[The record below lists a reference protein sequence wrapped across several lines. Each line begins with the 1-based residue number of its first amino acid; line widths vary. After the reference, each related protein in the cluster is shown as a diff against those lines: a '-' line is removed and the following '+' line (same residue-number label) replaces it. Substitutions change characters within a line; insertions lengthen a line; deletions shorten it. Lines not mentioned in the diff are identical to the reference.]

1 MKKSLYIAL
10 SFLMYSQ
17 LSIATELSQQRNLYA
32 EAVQLQDQKSWQEA
46 NEKINLIPQYPLA
59 YLIHYEYLKA
69 HFDSVG
75 TQAIINFVNE
85 NKQYSASDDLQRAYL
100 YHLANHQKWDEY
112 LAFYPKFPRSTDLR
126 CFYIK
131 AQISQKT
138 SDEAWNKMR
147 KVWLTGH
154 SLPNACDSVIAH
166 YIDNSKINQQLIW
179 QRFNLAFK
187 ANNTS
192 LMTHLNAFLRG
203 NKAALASDIVQVNEN
218 LSSLLTTDVFTK
230 KIDKTS
236 PFLVTF
242 IKRLSRKNLDDGL
255 KAYYLYDQ
263 KLGFTKNEQ
272 ITLKRYF
279 AGRIIQNDKT
289 NYFYWLDSF
298 LADLDSDNL
307 VEQRIRYAIRFNNWK
322 DIEHW
327 TQQLSPKLQKHP
339 RWRYWYARGLEQEN
353 QKAAAYKIYTELAK
367 RRSYYG
373 FLSAQKVGSDYQFDA
388 DLITQKKGSLTGLM
402 PELAN
407 IEELKFQGE
416 HDRLKREWESF
427 LKHNNKTTQQQ
438 LGLYAFNKGWSHLS
452 VLASIRSRSWSAL
465 NIRFPEAAPSIF
477 KEKAGKY
484 SLDRTYIYAIARQE
498 SSFDEA
504 AGSPVGAKGYMQLM
518 PYTAKHTAK
527 EIGLETYTEVSQ
539 LNNGEINVEL
549 GSAYFD
555 MMVKRYKG
563 NRILATAAY
572 NAGPHRVDRW
582 KQDKKGRDS
591 EALAMDS
598 WIETIPYKETRGY
611 VKNVLA
617 YNVIYQHILNKPLEF
632 FNSTEL
638 KARY

>member
-1 MKKSLYIAL
+1 MKKSLCITLLFLICSQSSIAL
-10 SFLMYSQ
+10 N
-17 LSIATELSQQRNLYA
+17 LSKQRELYA
-32 EAVQLQDQKSWQEA
+32 EATQLQDQQNWQAA
-46 NEKINLIPQYPLA
+46 NKKIDLIPQYPLA
-59 YLIHYEYLKA
+59 YLIQYEYLKA

-75 TQAIINFVNE
+75 TQAVIDFVSE
-85 NKQYSASDDLQRAYL
+85 NKQYSASDDLQRTYL
-100 YHLANHQKWDEY
+100 YHLANRQKWDEY
-112 LAFYPKFPRSTDLR
+112 LTFYPKYPRSTDLR

-131 AQISQKT
+131 AQISQEK
-138 SDEAWNKMR
+138 SDEGWGRMR
-147 KVWLTGH
+147 KVWLTGR
-154 SLPNACDSVIAH
+154 SLPNACDTVIGH
-166 YIDNSKINQQLIW
+166 YLDNSKITQKLIW

-187 ANNTS
+187 ENNTS
-192 LMTHLNAFLRG
+192 LMVHLNALLRG
-203 NKAALASDIVQVNEN
+203 SKAVLASDIVQVNEN
-218 LSSLLTTDVFTK
+218 LSSLLTTDVFAK
-230 KIDKTS
+230 KTAKS
-236 PFLVTF
+236 KHFLVTF

-263 KLGFTKNEQ
+263 KLGFTENEEV
-272 ITLKRYF
+272 TLKRYF

-298 LADLDSDNL
+298 LADLNSDNL
-307 VEQRIRYAIRFNNWK
+307 IEQRIRYAIRFNNWK
-322 DIEHW
+322 DIEYW
-327 TQQLSPKLQKHP
+327 TQQLSSKLQNHP

-353 QKAAAYKIYTELAK
+353 QKTAAYKIYSELAK

-373 FLSAQKVGSDYQFDA
+373 FLSAQKVGSDYKFDA
-388 DLITQKKGSLTGLM
+388 NLITQKKGSLTGLM
-402 PELAN
+402 AELAN

-416 HDRLKREWESF
+416 HDRLKREWDSF

-452 VLASIRSRSWSAL
+452 VLASIRSKSWSAL
-465 NIRFPEAAPSIF
+465 NIRFPEASPSIF
-477 KEKAGKY
+477 KDKAGKY

-518 PYTAKHTAK
+518 PYTAKDTAK
-527 EIGLETYTEVSQ
+527 KIGLIEYTKVSQ

-582 KQDKKGRDS
+582 KQNKKGRDS
-591 EALAMDS
+591 QALAMDS